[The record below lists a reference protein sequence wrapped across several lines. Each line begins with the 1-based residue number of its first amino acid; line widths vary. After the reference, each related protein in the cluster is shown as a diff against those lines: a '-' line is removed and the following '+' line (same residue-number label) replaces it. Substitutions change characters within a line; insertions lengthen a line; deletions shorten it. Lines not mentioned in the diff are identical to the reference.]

1 MTHERITFFGLVAVV
16 FLGCNRGGDGLVD
29 AGASGGGGGSG
40 TLTVTGKLMTNTG
53 AVVKNTPVGIGGKWT
68 TSDDSGAFTIADVTT
83 PYDLV
88 SVMSSPSK
96 IGVVFKGLTRADPTI
111 LFLGTIDSNLSRG
124 TVTGALFGGDPL
136 PETGDE
142 TIVTLGSA
150 YHRVT
155 ATPFSL
161 NLDWAG
167 STVFTGTLRALQFVK
182 GPSGTPS
189 AYRGYGER
197 ASVSVVHSSTVTG
210 QDVVMTGVSTANLSG
225 TVALPAGYALDLR
238 TVSARFSD
246 GAVFGLGADT
256 ALGGAF
262 NVLTPSSI
270 GATFSVFLEANGPED
285 SLSYVSANGLAA
297 NASGVTLTVQAAP
310 VMALPVANGTGITT
324 ATDFT
329 WTRFAG
335 GVHVMAITPN
345 GGSTNPQF
353 YVFTS
358 DTSARIPDLAAQG
371 MGLPAGA
378 DYRWNVMGLA
388 PFSSVDAFA
397 ARETGELF
405 AHDLA
410 WGTGTITYGNALNSR
425 AFTTQ

>member
-1 MTHERITFFGLVAVV
+1 
-16 FLGCNRGGDGLVD
+16 
-29 AGASGGGGGSG
+29 
-40 TLTVTGKLMTNTG
+40 MTNTG
-53 AVVKNTPVGIGGKWT
+53 AAVKNAPVGIAGKWT
-68 TSDDSGAFTIADVTT
+68 TSDDSGAFTIAGVTT
-83 PYDLV
+83 PYDVV
-88 SVMSSPSK
+88 SVKSSPSK
-96 IGVVFKGLTRADPTI
+96 VGVVFKGLTRADPTI
-111 LFLGTIDSNLSRG
+111 LFLGTSDSNLSHG
-124 TVTGALFGGDPL
+124 TVTGALSGGDPL
-136 PETGDE
+136 PAPGDE
-142 TIVTLGSA
+142 TIVTLGSGN
-150 YHRVT
+150 RSVT

-161 NLDWAG
+161 NPYWAG
-167 STVFTGTLRALQFVK
+167 PTVFTGTLRALQYVK

-197 ASVSVVHSSTVTG
+197 PNVSVVHSSTVAA

-225 TVALPAGYALDLR
+225 TVALPAGYALNFR
-238 TVSARFSD
+238 AVSARFSD
-246 GAVFGLGADT
+246 GAAFGLGAET
-256 ALGGAF
+256 ALGAAF

-285 SLSYVSANGLAA
+285 SLSYVRANGLAA
-297 NASGVTLTVQAAP
+297 NASGVTLTAQAAP
-310 VMALPVANGTGITT
+310 VMALPVANGTGVTT

-335 GVHVMAITPN
+335 GVHILAISPDS
-345 GGSTNPQF
+345 GSTNPQF

-378 DYRWNVMGLA
+378 AYRWNVLGFA

-397 ARETGELF
+397 AQETGELF

-410 WGTGTITYGNALNSR
+410 WGTGTITYANALNTR